1 MHRFFL
7 LCSELF
13 AISVQLFVQG
23 VFFICP
29 PPSQLLP
36 ITPPPPNTKTLDY
49 ATERVTIH
57 EKSLM
62 QLSDLTMLSRGS
74 ELHDRLVKTLRS
86 ILELEKQSSIQMKMM
101 NTQYCSSPVTNGADL
116 ILKSSKAF
124 IITPIIDNVPPLLRK
139 TNIRMTCLFI
149 SFTFFLSAIRKLIE
163 HLYSSIRLL
172 LEFQSFMNFIGNKSR
187 CSFNRKYAGLSRK
200 YQSLAHSLIKFKWLI
215 KTSKKK
221 SVNAWPLCYATKNCT
236 FDRMLVHNA
245 CMFDPSRIPNIVSI
259 NSKDYVVLIQLP
271 YILDNKKY
279 ADIYYVLNLTGTRL
293 RKPRF
298 RISLN
303 YFLLKKG
310 LHVSSVYFCSGVLTR
325 WLNEAV
331 RRIESKK

>member
-29 PPSQLLP
+29 PHLP
-36 ITPPPPNTKTLDY
+36 TASDNLPHPTPNTKTLDY

-62 QLSDLTMLSRGS
+62 QLSDLTILSRGS

-245 CMFDPSRIPNIVSI
+245 CMFDPSRIPQYSI
-259 NSKDYVVLIQLP
+259 NQFK
-271 YILDNKKY
+271 
-279 ADIYYVLNLTGTRL
+279 RL
-293 RKPRF
+293 CCFNTATVYSGQQKICR
-298 RISLN
+298 
-303 YFLLKKG
+303 YLLCFEFDRGQVKETP
-310 LHVSSVYFCSGVLTR
+310 F
-325 WLNEAV
+325 
-331 RRIESKK
+331 

>member
-1 MHRFFL
+1 MLIFAPPFNYIAHSFFIQKLIIHFFL
-7 LCSELF
+7 SYSMSSLKPCIGFFSCALNYLLSVFSYLF
-13 AISVQLFVQG
+13 RVCFLSA
-23 VFFICP
+23 P
-29 PPSQLLP
+29 PPLP
-36 ITPPPPNTKTLDY
+36 TASDNLPPPPPNTKTLDY

-62 QLSDLTMLSRGS
+62 QLSDLTILSRGS

-200 YQSLAHSLIKFKWLI
+200 YQSLAHSLIKFK
-215 KTSKKK
+215 
-221 SVNAWPLCYATKNCT
+221 
-236 FDRMLVHNA
+236 
-245 CMFDPSRIPNIVSI
+245 
-259 NSKDYVVLIQLP
+259 
-271 YILDNKKY
+271 
-279 ADIYYVLNLTGTRL
+279 
-293 RKPRF
+293 
-298 RISLN
+298 
-303 YFLLKKG
+303 
-310 LHVSSVYFCSGVLTR
+310 
-325 WLNEAV
+325 
-331 RRIESKK
+331 